1 MKLKHLK
8 IRNYRNYYGDTS
20 VEFSERL
27 TLLLGENNDGKT
39 NFFEVLEWLFDTIGK
54 QLQAEDVSRKR
65 LAELQVGESDQVLVE
80 LHFEHEE
87 SSKRVW
93 KSVEFERTEE
103 GVRLGKQ
110 EFKAEF
116 LDGGTWQ
123 RTDAKEMVEGSFRYF
138 IRKFSL
144 FKGETSL
151 DVLHHQDFPHLV
163 EFLSSI
169 SRYDRIVEEAPK
181 WTKEANKVANRVQK
195 KFTQEENTYRQ
206 LEEDRQKAEEALR
219 AEEQQLAKLTKE
231 IDEARQAL
239 QTLEQDQDARERI
252 ALLEPQI
259 NRKSLEIQ
267 QLQSVTSRRNKSHA
281 LLDDMWILGAFSP
294 IFEEFRKK
302 CDDFRREKRAQK
314 EKFDQELRDRLAN
327 LEQTVHE
334 HRRLVNGAEQLPWHL
349 PNGDVMEEMLHDQVC
364 KVCNREAPEG
374 SEPYRFMEEKLK
386 EYREMERTAQAE
398 TVQPAERP
406 ETCFQNEFVEELN
419 DLKNEIGGTNAALF
433 NNKPKEIRDQI
444 AREVERDERLEQ
456 LRSQLDELREQQDKI
471 LSQRN
476 ISIEGVRSAI
486 RDYGNL
492 SQRLGSKENELKLCE
507 DNLERLKA
515 ESEALEK
522 KYAETPVPKGEMG
535 RNMVI
540 KDYFAH
546 IETAFC
552 WAKEQNVE
560 KLMQKIEDLA
570 NAKLE
575 LLQGDGFRGTV
586 RLLRKG
592 GNWDIKLYDGKNEM
606 ASPSK
611 SQETLKYMSVLF
623 AISELTCERSDSRYP
638 LIFDAPCSEF
648 DAQRAQAFYEVIARL
663 DKQCV
668 ITTKDF
674 IESDGTVK
682 RELLAPLNCKV
693 YRVKKTEGFDPTR
706 QETIST
712 TITTI
717 K

>member
-1 MKLKHLK
+1 MKLVQLK
-8 IRNYRNYYGDTS
+8 IRNYRNYYGKTS

-39 NFFEVLEWLFDTIGK
+39 NFFEVLELLFDTTGK
-54 QLQAEDVSRKR
+54 QLKVEDVSRKR

-80 LHFEHEE
+80 LHFEHEGF
-87 SSKRVW
+87 SNRVW
-93 KSVEFERTEE
+93 KSVTFERMEE
-103 GVRLGKQ
+103 EVRLRKQ
-110 EFKAEF
+110 EFEAEF
-116 LDGGTWQ
+116 LDGDTWQ
-123 RTDAKEMVEGSFRYF
+123 RTDAKEMVEECFKVF

-151 DVLHHQDFPHLV
+151 DVLHHQDFPRLV
-163 EFLSSI
+163 EFLSPI
-169 SRYDRIVEEAPK
+169 SRYDPIVKEAPN
-181 WTKEANKVANRVQK
+181 WITYANRVVRNDK
-195 KFTQEENTYRQ
+195 KKITQEESAYRQ
-206 LEEDRQKAEEALR
+206 LEENRQKAEEALR
-219 AEEQQLAKLTKE
+219 AEEQKLANLTKE
-231 IDEARQAL
+231 VDGVRQAL

-267 QLQSVTSRRNKSHA
+267 QLESETPRRNKSHA
-281 LLDDMWILGAFSP
+281 LLDDMWILGAFLP
-294 IFEEFRKK
+294 IFEEFRQK
-302 CDDFRREKRAQK
+302 CDDSRKEKRAQQ
-314 EKFDQELRDRLAN
+314 EKFDKELRDRLVS

-334 HRRLVNGAEQLPWHL
+334 HGRLVNGAEQLPWHL
-349 PNGDVMEEMLHDQVC
+349 PNGDVMEEMIHDEVC
-364 KVCNREAPEG
+364 KVCNRTAPKG
-374 SEPYRFMEEKLK
+374 SEPYQFMVKKLE
-386 EYREMERTAQAE
+386 EYREMEEKPREKTA
-398 TVQPAERP
+398 QPAEKS

-456 LRSQLDELREQQDKI
+456 LRDELNRLNEQIDKI

-476 ISIEGVRSAI
+476 ITKESVHSEIKN
-486 RDYGNL
+486 YGTL
-492 SQRLGSKENELKLCE
+492 SQRLGSKEKELSLCE
-507 DNLERLKA
+507 ENLERLKA

-522 KYAETPVPKGEMG
+522 RYAETPAPQGEMG

-546 IETAFC
+546 IETAFR
-552 WAKEQNVE
+552 WAKEQDVKE
-560 KLMQKIEDLA
+560 LMQKIENLA

-586 RLLRKG
+586 RLLHKD
-592 GNWDIKLYDGKNEM
+592 GNWDIELYDGEKNM

-623 AISELTCERSDSRYP
+623 AISELTCERIDSRYP
-638 LIFDAPCSEF
+638 LVFDAPCSEF
-648 DAQRAQAFYEVIARL
+648 DAQRAQAFYNVIAAL

-682 RELLAPLNCKV
+682 TELLAPLNCKV

>member
-20 VEFSERL
+20 VEFSEGL

-39 NFFEVLEWLFDTIGK
+39 NFFEVLEWLFDTIDR
-54 QLQAEDVSRKR
+54 QLQAEDVSRKK
-65 LAELQVGESDQVLVE
+65 LAELEVGASDQVSVE
-80 LHFEHEE
+80 LHFEHGGT
-87 SSKRVW
+87 SNRVR
-93 KSVEFERTEE
+93 KSVEFERTEK

-110 EFKAEF
+110 EFEAEF

-123 RTDAKEMVEGSFRYF
+123 RTGAKEMVEESFQYF

-163 EFLSSI
+163 EFLSTI

-195 KFTQEENTYRQ
+195 KFTQEENAYRQ
-206 LEEDRQKAEEALR
+206 LEEERQQAEEALR
-219 AEEQQLAKLTKE
+219 KEEQQLAKLRKE
-231 IDEARQAL
+231 IDDVQQAL
-239 QTLEQDQDARERI
+239 QALEQNQEARERI

-259 NRKSLEIQ
+259 NSKSLEIQ
-267 QLQSVTSRRNKSHA
+267 QLESETPRRNKSHA

-302 CDDFRREKRAQK
+302 CDDSRREKRAQK

-386 EYREMERTAQAE
+386 EYREMERTAQVESA
-398 TVQPAERP
+398 QPAERP

-419 DLKNEIGGTNAALF
+419 DLKNEIGGANAALF
-433 NNKPKEIRDQI
+433 NNKPQEIREQI
-444 AREVERDERLEQ
+444 EREAERDERLKQ

-476 ISIEGVRSAI
+476 INIEGVQSAI
-486 RDYGNL
+486 KDYGNL
-492 SQRLGSKENELKLCE
+492 SQRLGNKENELKLCE

-515 ESEALEK
+515 KSEALEK
-522 KYAETPVPKGEMG
+522 QYAETPVPQGEMG

-560 KLMQKIEDLA
+560 KLMQKIEGLA

-592 GNWDIKLYDGKNEM
+592 GSWDIKLYDGKNEM

-648 DAQRAQAFYEVIARL
+648 DAQRAQAFYEVIAAL

-674 IESDGTVK
+674 IEGDGTVN